1 MSSRMSSGTS
11 RRMAAR
17 EHGERHSG
25 MNSGRRAGGS
35 GADSCLLTIDQL
47 AERLTVSIGCIRS
60 WRLKGEGPP
69 AIRVGTALRWDSAE
83 VDAWLDGRR
92 ESRLESQ

>member
-1 MSSRMSSGTS
+1 MSSRMASGTS

-17 EHGERHSG
+17 EHRERHDG
-25 MNSGRRAGGS
+25 MNSGRRTSGS
-35 GADSCLLTIDQL
+35 SSDSCLLTIDQL

-92 ESRLESQ
+92 ESRLESE